1 MADVHDPDTR
11 SRNMAAVKG
20 KNTKPE
26 VLLRKSLFSRGFRY
40 RIHRNDLPGKPD
52 IVLPRFGAAI
62 FVQGCF
68 WHGHRGCPKFQLPVT
83 RRDFWEAKITGNQDR
98 DQRNIDA
105 LIELGWRV
113 LEVWECAFKGK
124 GRLNQ
129 EELIKQVANWIKWGD
144 DSTTIEG
151 SHVRKPE
158 FRLWQ

>member
-1 MADVHDPDTR
+1 MADVHDTGTR

-26 VLLRKSLFSRGFRY
+26 VLLRRSLFARGFRY

-52 IVLPRFGAAI
+52 ILLPRFSAAI

-68 WHGHRGCPKFQLPVT
+68 WHGHRGCTKFQLPVT
-83 RRDFWEAKITGNQDR
+83 RRDFWEAKITANQDR
-98 DQRNIDA
+98 DQRNNDA

-113 LEVWECAFKGK
+113 LEVWECAITGT
-124 GRLNQ
+124 GRRNR
-129 EELIKQVANWIKWGD
+129 EELINQVANWIKWGD

-151 SHVRKPE
+151 NQVGKPE
-158 FRLWQ
+158 FRFQQ